1 MKLFAVNIR
10 TPNGRYVTLAVGAL
24 SAADAGAAAV
34 EMAGGG
40 EVNWVR
46 QLD

>member
-1 MKLFAVNIR
+1 MKLFAVNLR
-10 TPNGRYVTLAVGAL
+10 TSGGRYVTLTVAANC
-24 SAADAGAAAV
+24 AADAGAAAV

-40 EVNWVR
+40 SVNWVR